1 MSEQLNDIKRKHP
14 SIEKIEKFNS
24 IADKLD
30 SRKLKTTLSIDTV
43 KRNLPNINVMNTQ
56 IITNSVEVKKV
67 DYDTLSD
74 REILAVKKHNVDNF
88 YKQIMNNLVIGAKS
102 VFLVCR
108 DLSDAQKELS
118 TEDFEVLKQTLP
130 LTNSTICKY
139 LKVGKSTT
147 CRELFS
153 LNRLPESWTTMYKIS
168 TLKDD
173 DKNKILNKVDI
184 KTTAQDIDIFL
195 GVMKKELAPIWNF
208 NELESP
214 KVFLQIAVENDS
226 KIADIDP
233 NALKLI
239 SKKVQKVISDT
250 LREMDFKTL
259 KYNVSKNEKP
269 FKVEVA
275 ENKTF
280 IEKVEE
286 KVLNYFNSL
295 KGKDVKNDYFT
306 AYKAKELEII
316 NPVLAKLGN

>member
-1 MSEQLNDIKRKHP
+1 MSIQIDVTDTTKKLDNIKNIQSSLDETEKRKAKLQL
-14 SIEKIEKFNS
+14 SVYT
-24 IADKLD
+24 IAK
-30 SRKLKTTLSIDTV
+30 
-43 KRNLPNINVMNTQ
+43 NLPNIDVMNTQ
-56 IITNSVEVKKV
+56 IITKSVDVKEVDFDKFT
-67 DYDTLSD
+67 DNQ
-74 REILAVKKHNVDNF
+74 ILAVKKNNVENF

-108 DLSDAQKELS
+108 DLSDAQKQLDDG
-118 TEDFEVLKQTLP
+118 DFEVLRETLP
-130 LTNSTICKY
+130 ISESTICKY
-139 LKVGKSTT
+139 IKVGKSTL
-147 CRELFS
+147 CRELFT
-153 LNRLPESWTTMYKIS
+153 LNKLPESWTTMYKLS

-173 DKNKILNKVDI
+173 EKNKVFNKVDI

-195 GVMKKELAPIWNF
+195 GVMKKELSPIWNF
-208 NELESP
+208 NELASP

-239 SKKVQKVISDT
+239 SKKVQKVISDVLT
-250 LREMDFKTL
+250 EMNSKTL

-269 FKVEVA
+269 FKVEIA

-286 KVLNYFNSL
+286 KVMNYFNSL
-295 KGKDVKNDYFT
+295 KGKEVKNDYFT
-306 AYKAKELEII
+306 SYKAKELEIT

>member
-1 MSEQLNDIKRKHP
+1 MSIQIDVTDTTKNLDNIKNIESSLDETEKRKVKLQL
-14 SIEKIEKFNS
+14 SVNT
-24 IADKLD
+24 IAK
-30 SRKLKTTLSIDTV
+30 
-43 KRNLPNINVMNTQ
+43 NLPNIDVMNTQ
-56 IITNSVEVKKV
+56 IITKSVDVKEVDFDKFT
-67 DYDTLSD
+67 DNQ
-74 REILAVKKHNVDNF
+74 ILAIKKYNVENF

-108 DLSDAQKELS
+108 DLSDAQKQLDDG
-118 TEDFEVLKQTLP
+118 DFEVLKKTLP
-130 LTNSTICKY
+130 LSESTICKY
-139 LKVGKSTT
+139 IKVGKSTL
-147 CRELFS
+147 CRELFT
-153 LNRLPESWTTMYKIS
+153 LNKLPESWTTMYKLS

-173 DKNKILNKVDI
+173 EKNKVLNKVDI

-195 GVMKKELAPIWNF
+195 GVIKKELSPIWNF

-239 SKKVQKVISDT
+239 SKKVQKVISDV
-250 LREMDFKTL
+250 LIEMNSKTL

-269 FKVEVA
+269 FKVEIA

-286 KVLNYFNSL
+286 KVMNYFNSL
-295 KGKDVKNDYFT
+295 KGKEVKSDYFT
-306 AYKAKELEII
+306 SYKAKELEIT